1 MQFHDSG
8 LGSPDT
14 PVSRQDIGRD
24 RQERLAPIPNQF
36 YQEKVLQFLSGETG
50 VFSDPTLRPTAF
62 DENTRNTLIKGI
74 ASGKYDLTLQM
85 MMQQNMS
92 SLNGMT
98 AEQMRQVCTDQ
109 VEMLRI
115 DGRQRLIN
123 DRFKD
128 AVQAVNDTLE
138 PLRYGAAPLRDRTP
152 RMEIPAMQPLSPAAA
167 LPTTR
172 EQPVEP
178 ELENKL
184 KLHQFL
190 ETQQIV
196 LKNRLGQIPETDHQ
210 RSLQTSARVNL
221 IGRALADMN
230 AGKPFSAKDAPLL
243 VFFINEVKANESTR
257 LALAQAKVGNDAEQ
271 KNIATTV
278 SQLWQ
283 MAQYIEQHQ
292 EKPSV

>member
-1 MQFHDSG
+1 MQYHETG
-8 LGSPDT
+8 LGT
-14 PVSRQDIGRD
+14 PEGQQSRQDIGRD
-24 RQERLAPIPNQF
+24 KQEKLAPIPNQF

-74 ASGKYDLTLQM
+74 AAGKYDRALQM

-92 SLNGMT
+92 TLNGMT

-128 AVQAVNDTLE
+128 AEQAVHDTLE

-172 EQPVEP
+172 EQQVNP
-178 ELENKL
+178 ELENQL
-184 KLHQFL
+184 KVRQFL
-190 ETQQIV
+190 EAQKILLQS
-196 LKNRLGQIPETDHQ
+196 KLGQIPNTEAQ
-210 RSLQTSARVNL
+210 RRFQTGERVNL
-221 IGRALADMN
+221 ISRALVDMN

-243 VFFINEVKANESTR
+243 IFFINEVKKNESTR
-257 LALAQAKVGNDAEQ
+257 LELAQAKVGNDDEQ
-271 KNIATTV
+271 RNIASTV

-283 MAQYIEQHQ
+283 MAQYIEQHK